1 MHGLEALKNLV
12 SQNDVAEQVRPARDT
27 RIRAWEVKPK
37 ADFKSP
43 SEMDAPVAGAHFEA
57 AARNYARAT
66 KPVSSLDISLM
77 RRTKTTSVEKIL
89 VTGGTGFIGGAV
101 LAELINTAY
110 WPQTLI
116 MVRGANP
123 KDARDRIVRSL
134 KRFLPDAPVEDL
146 LSDDQLI
153 FAGLEDAKNLVNE
166 PRIRDVTHVIHSAA
180 VTAFSNHPRIRAINV
195 DASMQFVEVLKSCA
209 RVQRFVNVGTAW
221 CVGMDVDKVVAEDGD
236 QGSAKHVVP
245 YTESK
250 LEFERTVRRTHP
262 DFPFV
267 SARPSIVV
275 GHTKYGT
282 QPSGSI
288 YWVFRSVH
296 VLGKFTC
303 SFDERMDVVPVDWV
317 AQALMGLAFKD
328 ELSFDTYHLSAGESS
343 YSTIAQLDD
352 AIAEGRNVAP
362 TTRAHYMSVDDRQL
376 TKAVYEKRKQLGDA
390 NPWLLSRAL
399 GLYARFAESGV
410 LFDNQRTLW
419 EGIVPPPPF
428 HTYAANCART
438 SENTSLSAQM
448 EDDFK

>member
-1 MHGLEALKNLV
+1 
-12 SQNDVAEQVRPARDT
+12 
-27 RIRAWEVKPK
+27 
-37 ADFKSP
+37 
-43 SEMDAPVAGAHFEA
+43 
-57 AARNYARAT
+57 
-66 KPVSSLDISLM
+66 
-77 RRTKTTSVEKIL
+77 
-89 VTGGTGFIGGAV
+89 
-101 LAELINTAY
+101 
-110 WPQTLI
+110 
-116 MVRGANP
+116 
-123 KDARDRIVRSL
+123 
-134 KRFLPDAPVEDL
+134 
-146 LSDDQLI
+146 
-153 FAGLEDAKNLVNE
+153 
-166 PRIRDVTHVIHSAA
+166 
-180 VTAFSNHPRIRAINV
+180 
-195 DASMQFVEVLKSCA
+195 MQFVEVLKSCA

-250 LEFERTVRRTHP
+250 LEFERTVRRVHP